1 MRALTATIIT
11 LGCLPASAAAQ
22 ARPPVRPA
30 TERFVSVNAPVVAL
44 TGVRVIDGRGGPPLD
59 DMTII
64 IRDSMIATVGP
75 RATTPVPVDAKV
87 LDLAGHTVIPGLVG
101 LHEHTYFGGMRH
113 MTEMA
118 ASAGPLYLAFGVTT
132 AMTAGSQFPYHELSL
147 KRAVDA
153 GELPGPRFLITGP
166 YFAGSAPRV
175 SMSRRVNTAEEAR
188 RVVAYWAEE
197 GATWFK
203 VQGDV
208 TREILSAI
216 IGAAHARGLKVT
228 GHLCSITFTEAA
240 ALGMDLLQHGFITNS
255 DYVPGKQPDQC
266 PKENMRIQADVDVA
280 SPAVQSSIRQ
290 IVQAKTAVVST
301 LAVYETFMPG
311 RAKLD
316 SLAMEMLDPEAR
328 LEVEANHANL
338 EQAGLI
344 VAPRLLAKMMQWER
358 DFVAAG
364 GLLGAGADPWGTGLL
379 PGFGNMR
386 NYELLCEAGFS
397 PAEAI
402 RIMTLNGARIL
413 GEDARVGSVSP
424 GKVADLVVIRGDP
437 SGSLSDIYNVVT
449 VFRGG
454 LGYDAE
460 RLRGAA
466 KGLVGLR

>member
-1 MRALTATIIT
+1 
-11 LGCLPASAAAQ
+11 
-22 ARPPVRPA
+22 
-30 TERFVSVNAPVVAL
+30 
-44 TGVRVIDGRGGPPLD
+44 
-59 DMTII
+59 
-64 IRDSMIATVGP
+64 
-75 RATTPVPVDAKV
+75 
-87 LDLAGHTVIPGLVG
+87 
-101 LHEHTYFGGMRH
+101 
-113 MTEMA
+113 
-118 ASAGPLYLAFGVTT
+118 
-132 AMTAGSQFPYHELSL
+132 
-147 KRAVDA
+147 
-153 GELPGPRFLITGP
+153 
-166 YFAGSAPRV
+166 
-175 SMSRRVNTAEEAR
+175 MSRRVNTAEEAR

-311 RAKLD
+311 RARLD
-316 SLAMEMLDPEAR
+316 PKAMEMLDPEAR
-328 LEVEANHANL
+328 LEVEANHADL

-358 DFVAAG
+358 DYVAAG
-364 GLLGAGADPWGTGLL
+364 GLLGAGSDPWGTGLL

-397 PAEAI
+397 PPEAI
-402 RIMTLNGARIL
+402 QIMTLNGARIL
-413 GEDARVGSVSP
+413 GEDERVGSVSS

-437 SGSLSDIYNVVT
+437 ARALSDIYNVVT